1 MKITRIGAIISG
13 IALGTAAGAALQLN
27 AVSASGASH
36 NLPLVA
42 PTAIASP
49 APGPS
54 HGRGCPAIKL
64 ALAFTSNVVDT
75 STLDLHLPW
84 GQPGDPE
91 GQMVEDYGAYNG
103 TTIRKHLPVHDVT
116 AGSLV
121 ELSGHNA
128 IDIVLD
134 SGTPL
139 YAVTSGTAYR
149 ITNWTIPGFPQGW
162 ASVVVSDVLKDD
174 QGDPIAFLYGH
185 VREFDAQNGQHVE
198 AGRVFEQI
206 VALQIHERQSCEA
219 ILLLLRDSF
228 GRMARGY
235 PDVRANTV
243 ASFALSDYEWI
254 LAFEADE
261 LHRIVDLMR
270 DLRGSGARRHVREE
284 VPFFTGRRRSISE
297 IVATLP

>member
-13 IALGTAAGAALQLN
+13 IALGTATGAALQLN

-49 APGPS
+49 APSPS
-54 HGRGCPAIKL
+54 HSPGCPAIKL

-116 AGSLV
+116 TGSLV

-139 YAVTSGTAYR
+139 HAVTSGTAYR

-198 AGRVFEQI
+198 AGALLAKSGGDPDDPGAGFSDMANVHFEVIESQRPLG
-206 VALQIHERQSCEA
+206 AHA
-219 ILLLLRDSF
+219 
-228 GRMARGY
+228 G
-235 PDVRANTV
+235 TV
-243 ASFALSDYEWI
+243 NPHQFLVNLYDHAAHAPLGC
-254 LAFEADE
+254 A
-261 LHRIVDLMR
+261 
-270 DLRGSGARRHVREE
+270 
-284 VPFFTGRRRSISE
+284 PTQ
-297 IVATLP
+297 

>member
-42 PTAIASP
+42 PTTIASP
-49 APGPS
+49 APSPS
-54 HGRGCPAIKL
+54 HGPGCPAIKL

-116 AGSLV
+116 TGSLV

-149 ITNWTIPGFPQGW
+149 ITNWTVPGFPQGY
-162 ASVVVSDVLKDD
+162 ASVVISNVLKDD
-174 QGDPIAFLYGH
+174 QGDAIAFLYGH
-185 VREFDAQNGQHVE
+185 VREFDVPNGAHVE
-198 AGRVFEQI
+198 AGALIAKSGGDPDDPGAGFSDMANVHFEVIESQHPL
-206 VALQIHERQSCEA
+206 AAHA
-219 ILLLLRDSF
+219 
-228 GRMARGY
+228 G
-235 PDVRANTV
+235 TV
-243 ASFALSDYEWI
+243 NPHQFLVNLYDHAAHAPLGCSPT
-254 LAFEADE
+254 
-261 LHRIVDLMR
+261 R
-270 DLRGSGARRHVREE
+270 
-284 VPFFTGRRRSISE
+284 
-297 IVATLP
+297 